1 MFQLNPR
8 DIERNINFALPTGHR
23 YPMNRRR
30 ELRYDVDLNVKVWGM
45 DRYGKPFV
53 QQARTVNAS
62 PLGGARLAGID
73 CVSVG
78 EIIAIQLEGRK
89 SRFQVVW
96 VGRNNTPKAGQIG
109 VHCVDPGKELFGDL
123 KNSTAGTGPYLVSQ
137 HRTERNDSYLP
148 VAQRRPMRE
157 IPSSRRKST
166 RYHCTGGVE
175 LRRQEGAPPVF
186 GNLSDISLEGC
197 YVETIATFP
206 AGSEVV
212 FFLRVA
218 NVNIRGRAGVK
229 ISNHAVGVGLEF
241 THLAAEDQQRL
252 EFLVGTLAGKQE
264 MRPEDQRRVV
274 AEDPM
279 RMPAPL
285 STRTTNTASANTIRP
300 AVPLASGGGMSQ
312 KILNAINELN
322 TLEQNL
328 VKDRVDPRLIA
339 QLHDA
344 INHVRQTAWT
354 VQQWADLNASGGD
367 PFEVLPQLEAERMQM
382 LGKLAHNV
390 TADIDA
396 TSINQYT
403 QGISELYE
411 SVQAL
416 YRRLHRIMVDESAG

>member
-1 MFQLNPR
+1 
-8 DIERNINFALPTGHR
+8 
-23 YPMNRRR
+23 MNRRR
-30 ELRYDVDLNVKVWGM
+30 ELRYDVDLDVKVWGM
-45 DRYGKPFV
+45 DRNGKPFV
-53 QQARTVNAS
+53 QQARTVNAN

-73 CVSVG
+73 CVRVG
-78 EIIAIQLEGRK
+78 EIIAIQHAGRK

-96 VGRNNTPKAGQIG
+96 VGRSNTPKAGQIG
-109 VHCVDPGKELFGDL
+109 VHCVDPGKELFGDV
-123 KNSTAGTGPYLVSQ
+123 KNSTAGAGPYLVQ
-137 HRTERNDSYLP
+137 RHRTDWNDWNASYTP

-197 YVETIATFP
+197 YVETVATFP

-212 FFLRVA
+212 FFLRIGNA
-218 NVNIRGRAGVK
+218 NIRGRANVK
-229 ISNHAVGVGLEF
+229 TSNHAVGLGLEF

-264 MRPEDQRRVV
+264 MRPEESRRVV
-274 AEDPM
+274 AEDPV

-285 STRTTNTASANTIRP
+285 STRPINTASVSTLRTPSQP
-300 AVPLASGGGMSQ
+300 AGGAMSQ

-367 PFEVLPQLEAERMQM
+367 PFEVLPQLESERMQM

-390 TADIDA
+390 TADIDS

-403 QGISELYE
+403 VGITELYE
-411 SVQAL
+411 TVQHL
-416 YRRLHRIMVDESAG
+416 YRRLHRLLVDETAG